1 MELLDLA
8 ATSKKQSIISKFWD
22 YTLNRL
28 NRTVLLGLKFTM
40 PQKFLSPMGY
50 SGMLTFCL
58 FLLLG
63 ITGAFLML
71 FYVPGIEGAWD
82 SVEFIDEEIPYGF
95 AIRNIH
101 YHASNAMV
109 FMAVLHLYYQ
119 YFSGR
124 YKIKNEMIWVT
135 GMIL

>member
-1 MELLDLA
+1 M
-8 ATSKKQSIISKFWD
+8 ATTTKKKGLISKLWD
-22 YTLNRL
+22 YSVKRL
-28 NRTVLLGLKFTM
+28 DRTVFLGMRFTM
-40 PQKFLSPMGY
+40 PKKYLSPMGY

-63 ITGAFLML
+63 LTGAFLML
-71 FYVPGIEGAWD
+71 FYVPGIQGAYD
-82 SVEFIDEEIPYGF
+82 SVLFIDEEIPYGF

-101 YHASNAMV
+101 YHGSNAMV

-124 YKIKNEMIWVT
+124 YKIKNEMI
-135 GMIL
+135 